1 LKAPSLEIYWLKI
14 EDEIKESHKELIAL
28 RRDFHKH
35 PELGFEEFR
44 TSDIIANY
52 LEKLR
57 LEVKRGLAKTG
68 VSGVLRGDYS
78 GPTLLIRSDMD
89 ALPVQEENDVPFK
102 SVNSGIMHAC
112 GHDAHMSM
120 LLIAAK
126 ILSHHKDKIR
136 GTIVFAFQPN
146 EEVAG
151 AELMVEDGV
160 LEEPKVNASFGL
172 HVWSLLESGKIGVK
186 DGPIMASSWYFK
198 LTILGKGGHGG
209 SPHTSVDPIIC
220 ASYII
225 QAVQTIQTRDTS
237 ALEPTVI
244 TFGKI
249 NAGTMNIV
257 IPESIVLEGSIRCL
271 HEGDE
276 RIRERFEEIIKNI
289 CLAFRTTYELEFMCG
304 NRLLINEKSMTR
316 LVKTIADQVVGPE
329 NVVGEE
335 VPMMVGEDYAEFA
348 RRVPSAFYFI
358 GTRNDNL
365 GANYPHHHPRFR
377 IDEESL
383 SIGVEMHVKTALE
396 YFKANS

>member
-1 LKAPSLEIYWLKI
+1 LKI
-14 EDEIKESHKELIAL
+14 EDEIKNSLQELISL

-44 TSDIIANY
+44 TSDVIAQY
-52 LEKLR
+52 LEDLG
-57 LEVKRGLAKTG
+57 LNVKRGLAKTG
-68 VSGVLRGDYS
+68 VVGILKGDSS

-89 ALPVQEENDVPFK
+89 ALPIEEQNDVPYK

-126 ILSHHKDKIR
+126 ILSHHKDKVF

-151 AELMVEDGV
+151 AERMVEDGV
-160 LEEPKVNASFGL
+160 LEEPKVDASFGL
-172 HVWSLLESGKIGVK
+172 HVWSLLESGKIGVIE
-186 DGPIMASSWYFK
+186 GPIMASSWYFK
-198 LTILGKGGHGG
+198 LTIKGKGGHGG

-244 TFGKI
+244 TFGKV

-276 RIRERFEEIIKNI
+276 RIRLRFEEIVKNI
-289 CLAFRTTYELEFMCG
+289 CITFRTTYELEFMCG
-304 NRLLINEKSMTR
+304 NRLLVNEKSMTR
-316 LVKTIADQVVGPE
+316 IVKIIADQVVSSE
-329 NVVGEE
+329 NIVGEE
-335 VPMMVGEDYAEFA
+335 ARMMVGEDYAEFA

-358 GTRNDNL
+358 GTKKNNL
-365 GANYPHHHPRFR
+365 GANYPHHHPRFQ
-377 IDEESL
+377 IDEEAL
-383 SIGVEMHVKTALE
+383 TIGVEMHIKTALE
-396 YFKANS
+396 YLKTNP

>member
-1 LKAPSLEIYWLKI
+1 MKVPSLEKNWLKI
-14 EDEIKESHKELIAL
+14 KDEIKHSQEELIAL

-44 TSDIIANY
+44 TSDTIAEY
-52 LEKLR
+52 LEALG
-57 LEVKRGLAKTG
+57 LDIKRGLAKTG
-68 VSGVLRGDYS
+68 VVGVLRGDHS

-89 ALPVQEENDVPFK
+89 ALPIQEENDIPYK

-126 ILSHHKDKIR
+126 ILSRHKDKIK

-160 LEEPKVNASFGL
+160 LEEPKVDASFGL
-172 HVWSLLESGKIGVK
+172 HVWSLLGSGKIGVV
-186 DGPIMASSWYFK
+186 DGAIMASSWYFK
-198 LTILGKGGHGG
+198 LTITGKGGHGG

-257 IPESIVLEGSIRCL
+257 IPEKIVLEGSIRCL

-276 RIRERFEEIIKNI
+276 EIRRRFEEIIKNI
-289 CLAFRTTYELEFMCG
+289 CIAFKTTYELEFMCG
-304 NRLLINEKSMTR
+304 SRLLINEGSMTK
-316 LVKTIADQVVGPE
+316 LVKSIANQVVNPE
-329 NVVGEE
+329 NVVGDEIRK
-335 VPMMVGEDYAEFA
+335 MVGEDYAEFA

-358 GTRNDNL
+358 GTKNDDL
-365 GANYPHHHPRFR
+365 GAIYPHHHPRFNV
-377 IDEESL
+377 DEEAL
-383 SIGVEMHVKTALE
+383 SIGVEMHIRTALE

>member
-1 LKAPSLEIYWLKI
+1 MEKYWLKI
-14 EDEIKESHKELIAL
+14 EEEIKNSRKELITL

-44 TSDIIANY
+44 TSDIIAEY
-52 LEKLR
+52 LKTLG
-57 LEVKRGLAKTG
+57 LDVKRGLAKTG
-68 VSGVLRGDYS
+68 VVGVLKGDHS
-78 GPTLLIRSDMD
+78 GPTLLVRSDMD
-89 ALPVQEENDVPFK
+89 ALPIQEQNDVPYK
-102 SVNSGIMHAC
+102 SVNTGIMHAC

-160 LEEPKVNASFGL
+160 LDEPKVDASFGL
-172 HVWSLLESGKIGVK
+172 HVWSLLEAGKIGIVE
-186 DGPIMASSWYFK
+186 GPIMARADYFK
-198 LTILGKGGHGG
+198 LTINGKGGHGG
-209 SPHTSVDPIIC
+209 SPHTSIDPIIC
-220 ASYII
+220 ASYVI

-276 RIRERFEEIIKNI
+276 KIRRRFEEIIKNI
-289 CLAFRTTYELEFMCG
+289 CMAFRTTYNLEFMCG
-304 NRLLINEKSMTR
+304 NRLLINEGSMTK
-316 LVKTIADQVVGPE
+316 LVKSIADQVVNPE

-335 VPMMVGEDYAEFA
+335 IRMMVGEDYAEFA

-358 GTRNDNL
+358 GTKNEDL
-365 GANYPHHHPRFR
+365 GANYPHHHPRFQV
-377 IDEESL
+377 DEEAL
-383 SIGVEMHVKTALE
+383 LTGVEMHVKTALE
-396 YFKANS
+396 YFKINS

>member
-1 LKAPSLEIYWLKI
+1 MKV
-14 EDEIKESHKELIAL
+14 EDEIKDSHKELITL

-44 TSDIIANY
+44 TSNIIAQY
-52 LEKLR
+52 LEELS
-57 LEVKRGLAKTG
+57 LDVKRGLAKTG
-68 VSGVLRGDYS
+68 VVGVLRGNSS

-89 ALPVQEENDVPFK
+89 ALPIEEQNDVSFK

-126 ILSHHKDKIR
+126 ILSHHKDKIN
-136 GTIVFAFQPN
+136 GNIVFAFQPN

-151 AELMVEDGV
+151 AKRMIEDGV
-160 LEEPKVNASFGL
+160 LEEPKVDASFGL
-172 HVWSLLESGKIGVK
+172 HVWSLLESGKIGVIK
-186 DGPIMASSWYFK
+186 GPIMASSWYFK
-198 LTILGKGGHGG
+198 LTINGKGGHGG

-257 IPESIVLEGSIRCL
+257 IPESIILEGSIRCL

-276 RIRERFEEIIKNI
+276 RIRVRFDEIIKNI
-289 CLAFRTTYELEFMCG
+289 CIAFRTTYELEFMCG
-304 NRLLINEKSMTR
+304 NRLLVNEKSMTR
-316 LVKTIADQVVGPE
+316 IVKTIADQVVSSE
-329 NVVGEE
+329 NVVGEKTRT
-335 VPMMVGEDYAEFA
+335 MVGEDYAEFS
-348 RRVPSAFYFI
+348 RQVPSAFYFI
-358 GTRNDNL
+358 GTKNVGL
-365 GANYPHHHPRFR
+365 EANYPHHHPRFQ
-377 IDEESL
+377 IDEDTL
-383 SIGVEMHVKTALE
+383 SIGVEMHIKTALE
-396 YFKANS
+396 YFKTYHNS

>member
-1 LKAPSLEIYWLKI
+1 MIEEEIITYQ
-14 EDEIKESHKELIAL
+14 KELITL

-35 PELGFEEFR
+35 PELGFKEFR
-44 TSDIIANY
+44 TSDIIAKY
-52 LEKLR
+52 LEELG
-57 LEVKRGLAKTG
+57 LDTKRKLAKTG
-68 VSGVLRGDYS
+68 VVGVLRGDQPGS
-78 GPTLLIRSDMD
+78 TLLIRSDMD
-89 ALPVQEENDVPFK
+89 ALPIQEKNEIPFK

-120 LLIAAK
+120 LLIAAR
-126 ILSHHKDKIR
+126 ILSHHKDKIK

-160 LEEPKVNASFGL
+160 LDDPKVDASFGL
-172 HVWSLLESGKIGVK
+172 HVWSLLEAGKIGIVE
-186 DGPIMASSWYFK
+186 GPIMARADYFK
-198 LTILGKGGHGG
+198 LTIKGKGGHGG

-220 ASYII
+220 ASYVI

-276 RIRERFEEIIKNI
+276 EIRRRFEEIIKNI
-289 CLAFRTTYELEFMCG
+289 CMAFRTTYELEFMCG
-304 NRLLINEKSMTR
+304 SRLLINEGSMTKI
-316 LVKTIADQVVGPE
+316 VKSVADQVVSSAK
-329 NVVGEE
+329 VEE
-335 VPMMVGEDYAEFA
+335 IRMMVGEDYAEFA

-358 GTRNDNL
+358 GTRNDEL
-365 GANYPHHHPRFR
+365 GANYPHHHPRFQ

-383 SIGVEMHVKTALE
+383 SLGVEMHVKTALE
-396 YFKANS
+396 YLNTNS

>member
-1 LKAPSLEIYWLKI
+1 MI
-14 EDEIKESHKELIAL
+14 EDEIKNSHKELITL
-28 RRDFHKH
+28 RRDFHKY

-44 TSDIIANY
+44 TSDIIASY
-52 LEKLR
+52 LEALG

-68 VSGVLRGDYS
+68 VVGVLRGASS

-89 ALPVQEENDVPFK
+89 ALPIQEQNDIPFK
-102 SVNSGIMHAC
+102 SVNSGVMHAC

-120 LLIAAK
+120 LLIASK
-126 ILSHHKDKIR
+126 ILSRHKDKIR

-160 LEEPKVNASFGL
+160 LVEPKVDASFGL
-172 HVWSLLESGKIGVK
+172 HVWSLLESGKIGVI

-198 LTILGKGGHGG
+198 LTITGKGGHGG

-249 NAGTMNIV
+249 TAGTMNIV
-257 IPESIVLEGSIRCL
+257 IPENIVLEGSIRCL

-289 CLAFRTTYELEFMCG
+289 CIAFRTTYELEFMCG
-304 NRLLINEKSMTR
+304 NRLLINEGSMTR
-316 LVKTIADQVVGPE
+316 IVKSIADQVVSPE

-335 VPMMVGEDYAEFA
+335 VRMMVGEDYAEFA
-348 RRVPSAFYFI
+348 RR
-358 GTRNDNL
+358 
-365 GANYPHHHPRFR
+365 
-377 IDEESL
+377 
-383 SIGVEMHVKTALE
+383 
-396 YFKANS
+396 